1 MRPHSIA
8 AGLARPLTPT
18 PPSSEKPA
26 NSPAKPRSSVGEID
40 SLRAALS
47 AALAKLEAEHAKS
60 SGACVRAC
68 RAENHPK
75 YTTLSTPSQSVSQ
88 LRHSLWG
95 LGTHGVRWGIVL
107 TGFSLRCAA
116 ALADALEEERSRF
129 QCLAD
134 LKCVQVRCSPAA
146 E

>member
-1 MRPHSIA
+1 MWAALA
-8 AGLARPLTPT
+8 AGARPLTPT

-60 SGACVRAC
+60 SGACVRAVSY

-75 YTTLSTPSQSVSQ
+75 YTCNSEYTY
-88 LRHSLWG
+88 
-95 LGTHGVRWGIVL
+95 
-107 TGFSLRCAA
+107 
-116 ALADALEEERSRF
+116 
-129 QCLAD
+129 
-134 LKCVQVRCSPAA
+134 
-146 E
+146 